1 VVGREGGIRLGWRG
15 NIAASLASR
24 KLSGRSIAV
33 AGQSSPAGGLSA
45 LSAADWADDR
55 ERRHKA
61 GVPEVEFKPM
71 GARTE
76 CGRPRVGWICH
87 YQTTRAPIAAL
98 MGWSYPY
105 TLGNGGKTKKL
116 SERTG
121 MESRC
126 PTRHIG
132 RKSRPW
138 GAGGVRSSRVSFS
151 RSPLPFRRVLPRT
164 PRRLRSTGVGV
175 AYPLKGVFYGY
186 IGRTSNQISVELF
199 PQRNLS
205 NGFPP

>member
-1 VVGREGGIRLGWRG
+1 MRACRWPISFICRKIGRMT
-15 NIAASLASR
+15 
-24 KLSGRSIAV
+24 
-33 AGQSSPAGGLSA
+33 
-45 LSAADWADDR
+45 R

-61 GVPEVEFKPM
+61 GVPDEVEFKPM

-87 YQTTRAPIAAL
+87 HQTTRAPIAAL

-116 SERTG
+116 SERAG

-138 GAGGVRSSRVSFS
+138 GAGGVRSSRFSFS

-164 PRRLRSTGVGV
+164 PRRLRSTASGSRTRS
-175 AYPLKGVFYGY
+175 KVFSTA
-186 IGRTSNQISVELF
+186 TSGARATKSASSYF
-199 PQRNLS
+199 PSETCPTASPRGS
-205 NGFPP
+205 